1 MKHSTLSLLICIGGC
16 LSACHSAPE
25 KVNPLTQHEEEI
37 THIIAEMT
45 LEEKINMLHGKNMF
59 SSAGVERLNIPDIEY
74 ADGPFGIREEMEPHS
89 WNSLHL
95 STDSATFFPTGSALA
110 ATWSPEMAYKYGEG
124 MAAEAKLRGKD
135 MILGPAINIQRIPT
149 GGRTY
154 EYLSEDPLLSSEL
167 AVNYTLGAQ
176 DHQEAV
182 CLKHYALNNQEDM
195 RGFVD
200 VKVSERAMREIYLA
214 PFEAAVKQANAYG
227 VMAAY
232 NKVAGQ

>member
-16 LSACHSAPE
+16 FSACSPTNE
-25 KVNPLTQHEEEI
+25 KVNPLTQHEDEI
-37 THIIAEMT
+37 TNIIAEMT
-45 LEEKINMLHGKNMF
+45 LEEKIDMLHGKNMF

-110 ATWSPEMAYKYGEG
+110 ATWSTEMAYKYGEG

-154 EYLSEDPLLSSEL
+154 EYLSEDPLLSGEL

-182 CLKHYALNNQEDM
+182 CLKHYALNNQENM

-214 PFEAAVKQANAYG
+214 LLRRL
-227 VMAAY
+227 
-232 NKVAGQ
+232 